1 MKIKALL
8 CSVLVLAVIAVFASC
23 ASEKFDNVENI
34 GQTLDIAADAGA
46 ENVNDIKTADTNN
59 SDDQSADIF
68 PDADY
73 TKDQAIAD
81 GCRVIVVNKVVNDYG
96 FTVSDYEYLSEG
108 NRIEFRDAIKA
119 GEFAET
125 AYAYFNDDGT
135 VNQYVKYAA
144 DEDGYHY
151 KTAVYTDGNTE
162 IKSYDYAYFDY
173 AEYGKTF
180 MFLFTNDETMDF
192 EAYNKQAFTGA
203 YPDDRIKQE
212 TAMLFTESL

>member
-1 MKIKALL
+1 MKKRVFILFA
-8 CSVLVLAVIAVFASC
+8 VVLASILIFASC
-23 ASEKFDNVENI
+23 ASEKLDNVENI

-59 SDDQSADIF
+59 SDDQIADIF

-81 GCRVIVVNKVVNDYG
+81 GCRVIVINKVVNDYG

-125 AYAYFNDDGT
+125 AYAYFYADGSL
-135 VNQYVKYAA
+135 NQYVKYVA

-162 IKSYDYAYFDY
+162 IKSYDYAYFVYTDN
-173 AEYGKTF
+173 GKSF

-192 EAYNKQAFTGA
+192 EKYNAQAFSGA

-212 TAMLFTESL
+212 TAMLFIDSL